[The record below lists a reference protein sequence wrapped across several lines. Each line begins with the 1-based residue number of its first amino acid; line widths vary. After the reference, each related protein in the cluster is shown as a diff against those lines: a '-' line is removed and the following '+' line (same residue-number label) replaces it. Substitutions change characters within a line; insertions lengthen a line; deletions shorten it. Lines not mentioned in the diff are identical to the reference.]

1 MPVVFACLLF
11 FPLFLFANTEFEQ
24 IFDDHTA
31 VMLLIEPKSGKIVK
45 ANQAAADFY
54 GYSSQTLQSKTIQ
67 EINLFTAEQVAEERK
82 NAHRQKRNYFIF
94 RHQTATGD
102 IKTVEVYSIPIEFH
116 GATLLYSVIKD
127 ISTQRQYQSE
137 IWQYQKNL
145 EQMVDSQ
152 VAIIKTKNNKIHA
165 IYIAGLVV
173 LITLALFLTYLLRIT
188 RKAQKYSIKL
198 SQIVEQSPSA
208 IITTDLQGYIDYQNK
223 HSESA
228 LFAKLSSSKRSLF
241 DELRDLTQLRDEFD
255 NAISTNTPW
264 VDRINLGQEQ
274 QWLHAHL
281 YPLINNQQKKDG
293 YVLIL
298 NDISKQKQDEKQL
311 RLSSTVFRTAN
322 EAVMICDKNYRIQA
336 VNEAFT
342 EITGY
347 HSDEVLNKT
356 PDILSS
362 DLQTEPFYANMQ
374 HQLDENNQWQ
384 GEICNRRK
392 NGELYYEWLSI
403 TALRDNNGEI
413 DAFVALFSD
422 ITKRKTAENKI
433 YQQANFDS
441 LTGLANRNLFSDRF
455 EQALNKAQREHS
467 FLALLFIDLDGFKHV
482 NDTLGHSQGDTL
494 LQQTATRLSSTL
506 RKSDTISR
514 LGGDEFA
521 VLIASDNNQFKVDR
535 VAHKIQ
541 AAIAA
546 PYQLDNAQGFVSASI
561 GITTYPNDGK
571 DVETLMRKADSAMY
585 KAKAKGKNNFQF
597 FTAEMDEKAQKRRT
611 LEGELR
617 TAIDNQQ
624 FFIDYQ
630 PIFDAKHNIIYAC
643 EALVRWHHPTKG
655 LVSPDQFIE
664 LAEEIGVIA
673 NIGEFVLEQACV
685 TAAKWQDEYKNAP
698 GISVNI
704 STIQFQRDDFI
715 ATIKSTLEVSGLP
728 SNKLILEI
736 TESLLIENDKK
747 TIAQLTMLANLGVKI
762 AIDDFGT
769 GYSSLSYL
777 KKFPVHKLKIDRSFI
792 KDVEHNAESQALT
805 KAIIAMSKSLKL
817 EVIAEGVELN
827 AQMHWLTAS
836 DCSLIQGYWF
846 AKPVDALT
854 IKELLAEH
862 NG

>member
-1 MPVVFACLLF
+1 MPVVFAFLLF

-31 VMLLIEPKSGKIVK
+31 VMLLIEPKSGKIIK

-54 GYSSQTLQSKTIQ
+54 GYSSQALQSKTIQ
-67 EINLFTAEQVAEERK
+67 EINLFTAEQVAEERE

-94 RHQTATGD
+94 RHQTAAGD
-102 IKTVEVYSIPIEFH
+102 IKTVAVYSIPIEFD

-152 VAIIKTKNNKIHA
+152 VAIIKIKNNKIHA

-173 LITLALFLTYLLRIT
+173 LIALALFLTYLLRIT
-188 RKAQKYSIKL
+188 RKAQKYSTKL

-228 LFAKLSSSKRSLF
+228 FFAKLSSSKQSLF
-241 DELRDLTQLRDEFD
+241 DELRNLTQRSDEFD

-264 VDRINLGQEQ
+264 VDRINLGQAHH
-274 QWLHAHL
+274 WLHVHL
-281 YPLINNQQKKDG
+281 YPLLNKQQKKDG

-311 RLSSTVFRTAN
+311 RLTSTVFRTAN

-347 HSDEVLNKT
+347 NSDEVLNRT

-403 TALRDNNGEI
+403 TALRDTNGEI

-422 ITKRKTAENKI
+422 ITTRKKAENKI

-455 EQALNKAQREHS
+455 EQALNKAQRENS

-494 LQQTATRLSSTL
+494 LQQTATRLTETL

-541 AAIAA
+541 SAIAT

-561 GITTYPNDGK
+561 GITTYPNDGQ

-611 LEGELR
+611 LESELR

-630 PIFDAKHNIIYAC
+630 PIFDAKHNVIYAC

-655 LVSPDQFIE
+655 LVSPDHFIE

-673 NIGEFVLEQACV
+673 NIGEFVLEHACI
-685 TAAKWQDEYKNAP
+685 TAAKWQDEYENAP

-704 STIQFQRDDFI
+704 STVQFQRDDFI
-715 ATIKSTLEVSGLP
+715 ATIKNAIEVSGLP

-792 KDVEHNAESQALT
+792 KDIEHNAESQALT

-854 IKELLAEH
+854 IKELLTEH
-862 NG
+862 NS

>member
-1 MPVVFACLLF
+1 MPVVFAFLLF
-11 FPLFLFANTEFEQ
+11 FPLFLFANTEFER

-31 VMLLIEPKSGKIVK
+31 VMLLIEPKSGKIIK

-54 GYSSQTLQSKTIQ
+54 GYSSQALQSKTIQ
-67 EINLFTAEQVAEERK
+67 DINLFSAEQVAEERE
-82 NAHRQKRNYFIF
+82 NAQRQKRNYFIF
-94 RHQTATGD
+94 RHQTAAGD
-102 IKTVEVYSIPIEFH
+102 IKTVEVYSIPIEFY

-165 IYIAGLVV
+165 IYITGLVV
-173 LITLALFLTYLLRIT
+173 MLALALFLTYLLKIT
-188 RKAQKYSIKL
+188 RKAQKYSTKL

-208 IITTDLQGYIDYQNK
+208 IITTDLQGYIDYQNR
-223 HSESA
+223 HSDNP
-228 LFAKLSSSKRSLF
+228 LFAKLLSSKQSLF
-241 DELRDLTQLRDEFD
+241 DVLRDLTLRVAEFD
-255 NAISTNTPW
+255 SAINANTPW
-264 VDRINLGQEQ
+264 IDRVNLAPSN
-274 QWLHAHL
+274 QWLHIHL
-281 YPLINNQQKKDG
+281 YPLMNDQRKKNG

-311 RLSSTVFRTAN
+311 RLTSTVFHTAN
-322 EAVMICDKNYRIQA
+322 EAVMICDRNSKIQA
-336 VNEAFT
+336 VNDAFT

-347 HSDEVLNKT
+347 GSDEVLNKT

-362 DLQTEPFYANMQ
+362 NIQTEPFYANMH

-422 ITKRKTAENKI
+422 ITTRKKAENKI

-441 LTGLANRNLFSDRF
+441 LTGLANRNLFADRF
-455 EQALNKAQREHS
+455 EQALNKAQRENS

-494 LQQTATRLSSTL
+494 LQQTATRLSETL

-541 AAIAA
+541 AAIAT

-561 GITTYPNDGK
+561 GITTYPNDGQ

-611 LEGELR
+611 LESELR
-617 TAIDNQQ
+617 VAIDNQQ
-624 FFIDYQ
+624 FYIDYQ
-630 PIFDAKHNIIYAC
+630 PIFDAKHNTIYAC

-655 LVSPDQFIE
+655 LVAPDQFIE

-673 NIGEFVLEQACV
+673 NIGEFVLEHACI
-685 TAAKWQDEYKNAP
+685 TAAKWQDEYENAP

-715 ATIKSTLEVSGLP
+715 TTIKSAIEVSGLP

-792 KDVEHNAESQALT
+792 KDIEHNAESQALT

-862 NG
+862 NS

>member
-1 MPVVFACLLF
+1 MPVVFAFLLF

-54 GYSSQTLQSKTIQ
+54 GYSLQALQSKTIQ
-67 EINLFTAEQVAEERK
+67 EINLFTAEQVAEERE

-94 RHQTATGD
+94 RHQTAAGD

-173 LITLALFLTYLLRIT
+173 LIALALFLTYLLRIT
-188 RKAQKYSIKL
+188 RKAQKYSTKL

-228 LFAKLSSSKRSLF
+228 FFAKLSSSKQSLF
-241 DELRDLTQLRDEFD
+241 DELRNLTQHSDEFD

-264 VDRINLGQEQ
+264 VDRINLGHEHH
-274 QWLHAHL
+274 WLHVHL

-311 RLSSTVFRTAN
+311 RLTSTVFRTAN
-322 EAVMICDKNYRIQA
+322 EAVMICDKNAKIQA

-347 HSDEVLNKT
+347 SSDEVLNKT

-362 DLQTEPFYANMQ
+362 NLQTEPFYANMQ

-422 ITKRKTAENKI
+422 ITKRKKAENKI

-455 EQALNKAQREHS
+455 EQALNKAQRENS

-494 LQQTATRLSSTL
+494 LQQTATRLSETL

-541 AAIAA
+541 AAIAT

-561 GITTYPNDGK
+561 GITTYPNDGQ

-611 LEGELR
+611 LESELR

-630 PIFDAKHNIIYAC
+630 PIFDAKHNVIYAC

-673 NIGEFVLEQACV
+673 NIGEFVLEHACI
-685 TAAKWQDEYKNAP
+685 TAAKWQDEYENAP

-715 ATIKSTLEVSGLP
+715 ATIKNAIEVSGLP

-792 KDVEHNAESQALT
+792 KDIEHNAESQALT

-854 IKELLAEH
+854 IKELLTEH
-862 NG
+862 NS

>member
-1 MPVVFACLLF
+1 MPVVFAFLLF

-31 VMLLIEPKSGKIVK
+31 VMLLIEPKSGKIIK
-45 ANQAAADFY
+45 ANQAAAEFY
-54 GYSSQTLQSKTIQ
+54 GYSSQALQSKTIQ
-67 EINLFTAEQVAEERK
+67 EINLFTAEQVAEERE

-152 VAIIKTKNNKIHA
+152 VAIIKTKNNKIHV

-173 LITLALFLTYLLRIT
+173 LIALALFLTYLLRIT
-188 RKAQKYSIKL
+188 RKAQKYSTKL

-228 LFAKLSSSKRSLF
+228 LFRKLSSSKQSLF
-241 DELRDLTQLRDEFD
+241 DELRNLTQRSDEFD

-274 QWLHAHL
+274 HWLHVHL

-298 NDISKQKQDEKQL
+298 NDISKQKQAEKQL
-311 RLSSTVFRTAN
+311 RLTSTVFRTAN
-322 EAVMICDKNYRIQA
+322 EAVMICDKNAKIQA

-347 HSDEVLNKT
+347 SSDEVLNRT

-362 DLQTEPFYANMQ
+362 NLQTEPFYANMQ

-392 NGELYYEWLSI
+392 NGVLYYEWLSI

-422 ITKRKTAENKI
+422 ITKRKKAENKI

-455 EQALNKAQREHS
+455 EQALNKAQRENS

-494 LQQTATRLSSTL
+494 LQQTATRLSETL

-541 AAIAA
+541 AAIAT

-561 GITTYPNDGK
+561 GITTYPNDGQ
-571 DVETLMRKADSAMY
+571 DLETLMRKADSAMY

-611 LEGELR
+611 LESELR

-630 PIFDAKHNIIYAC
+630 PIFDAKHNVIYAC

-673 NIGEFVLEQACV
+673 NIGEFVLEHACI
-685 TAAKWQDEYKNAP
+685 TAAKWQNEYENAP

-715 ATIKSTLEVSGLP
+715 ATIKNAIEVSGLP

-792 KDVEHNAESQALT
+792 KDIEHNAESQALT

-854 IKELLAEH
+854 IKELLTEH
-862 NG
+862 NS